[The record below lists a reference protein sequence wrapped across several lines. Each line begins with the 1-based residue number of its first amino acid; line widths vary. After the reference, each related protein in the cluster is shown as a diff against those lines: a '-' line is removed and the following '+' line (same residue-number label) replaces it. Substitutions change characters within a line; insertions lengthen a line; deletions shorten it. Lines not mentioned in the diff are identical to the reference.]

1 MSLSIVKWTI
11 VSAIQ
16 WILPFKFIF
25 SSLFFISSVLGNFKS
40 DTDFNIRIANKNYNF
55 VYLDKF
61 IVLMKNGGL
70 STRYSLLI
78 VKMFQDLLILKKH
91 FGLLFFFIY
100 IYKIVLKIL

>member
-1 MSLSIVKWTI
+1 MNALKIASPTL
-11 VSAIQ
+11 
-16 WILPFKFIF
+16 FIKKKIADF
-25 SSLFFISSVLGNFKS
+25 HIYNTNYHIAS

-55 VYLDKF
+55 IYLDKF
-61 IVLMKNGGL
+61 IVLMKDGGL